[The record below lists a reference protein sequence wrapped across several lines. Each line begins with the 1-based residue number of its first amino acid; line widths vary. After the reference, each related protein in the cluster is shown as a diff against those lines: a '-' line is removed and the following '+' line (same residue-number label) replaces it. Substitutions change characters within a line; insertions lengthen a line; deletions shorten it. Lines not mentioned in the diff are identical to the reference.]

1 MSKPLSNTARR
12 YANRNEQEL
21 DTLLC
26 NHATAIRM
34 GLTDR
39 AEMLMVKINE
49 VRATIAANKA
59 KVAAR
64 SEARRQASRDKWFQ
78 EQMDKARA
86 GLR

>member
-1 MSKPLSNTARR
+1 MSKPMNKTARR
-12 YANRNEQEL
+12 FANSNEQEL
-21 DTLLC
+21 DTLLR
-26 NHATAIRM
+26 NHETAIRLRM
-34 GLTDR
+34 NER

-59 KVAAR
+59 KAAAR